1 MISNKVTEGLKHIFH
16 EHAWHLL
23 YALVICVVGHGGSD
37 VPVSRGT
44 QTNKQTKEIDKQ

>member
-1 MISNKVTEGLKHIFH
+1 MISNKVTEGLKHVFYECI
-16 EHAWHLL
+16 
-23 YALVICVVGHGGSD
+23 YLVICVVGHGGSD